1 MAIPSWPVGTTINC
15 VVGVQYRMLSSIGY
29 LAGAGSGKQPNGSLT
44 NQGPSAGGANMS
56 AVIKLATEDD
66 IQLLLP
72 FVRSFHEFEG
82 LNLTDDEREISVRG
96 LLTKSEFGGIWIIF
110 DGALPA
116 GYIAICKGYSIE
128 FCGYDAF
135 IDEFY
140 IRPESRGK
148 GLGMTVLQLA
158 KVEAQKL
165 GIRALHLEVARS
177 NTRARSFYASASFV
191 VRDEY
196 SLMSVDLD

>member
-1 MAIPSWPVGTTINC
+1 
-15 VVGVQYRMLSSIGY
+15 
-29 LAGAGSGKQPNGSLT
+29 
-44 NQGPSAGGANMS
+44 MS
-56 AVIKLATEDD
+56 AVIKLASEDD
-66 IQLLLP
+66 IGLLLP
-72 FVRSFHEFEG
+72 FVRSFHEYEG

-96 LLTKSEFGGIWIIF
+96 LLTNSEFGKVWIIL
-110 DGALPA
+110 DGPQPA

-148 GLGMTVLQLA
+148 GLGKMVLQLA
-158 KVEAQKL
+158 KVEAQKS
-165 GIRALHLEVARS
+165 GIRALHLEVTRS

-191 VRDEY
+191 ARDEY